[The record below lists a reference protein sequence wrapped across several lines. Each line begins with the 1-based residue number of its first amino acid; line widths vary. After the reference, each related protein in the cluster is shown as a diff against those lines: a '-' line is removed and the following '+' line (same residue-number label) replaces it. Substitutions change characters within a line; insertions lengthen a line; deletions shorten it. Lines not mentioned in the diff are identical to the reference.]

1 MAEKKNVTRKQALE
15 FAISIIRHAVDCGIT
30 ESDGVAE
37 TEVLESMLNQL
48 NKPRKATVSKARLA
62 NESLAKKVAELVA
75 DNHDTAVTTKDVV
88 NLGIPEI
95 ATTQKAAAVLRVACE
110 LGKFEKVVDGKKVG
124 YKKVVEE

>member
-1 MAEKKNVTRKQALE
+1 MSKNTTITRAQAIE

-48 NKPRKATVSKARLA
+48 SKPRKATVSKARLM
-62 NESLAKKVAELVA
+62 NENLARALAEKA
-75 DNHDTAVTTKDVV
+75 DGEITTKDAVAF
-88 NLGIPEI
+88 GIPEI
-95 ATTQKAAAVLRVACE
+95 GTTQKAAAVLRVATE
-110 LGKFEKVVDGKKVG
+110 LGLFEKVAEGKKVA